1 MRSLIVGRGLRIVGV
16 IMMCILLLLSTVS
29 WNSPGQV
36 QAEAQANRFAQAL
49 NENNPREIYS
59 YLLPEIQGML
69 SREAFVKN
77 FAHERSYPYLTPLYI
92 YLDEVKLEEGKRS
105 GEAIFT
111 VAARLPGEKMRVKLY
126 YLEGQY
132 YFDAFREIA
141 DGTFI
146 EKFKKL
152 KK

>member
-1 MRSLIVGRGLRIVGV
+1 MRSLKVGLRIGGV
-16 IMMCILLLLSTVS
+16 VMICMLLLLSTVS
-29 WNSPGQV
+29 WGSPGQV
-36 QAEAQANRFAQAL
+36 QAEEQANGFAQAI
-49 NENNPREIYS
+49 NENNPTDLYS

-69 SREAFVKN
+69 SRDAFVKN

-92 YLDEVKLEEGKRS
+92 YLDEVKLDEGKRS

-126 YLEGQY
+126 YLDQQY
-132 YFDAFREIA
+132 YLDAFREIA
-141 DGTFI
+141 DGSYI